1 MGISMDERMQQ
12 LFQQKNTKGIGEN
25 SVNGG
30 QADNCGENTGVIK
43 SGNATDSGK
52 GGGSVNGGHTVN
64 HHTNSHIIKGGD
76 GNNEGLNN
84 GGVEGGHSTNFGL
97 NNNELNGGSALNRL
111 GSTNSENS
119 FIKGGNAIRELQS
132 GIEKYQ
138 GMQKQ
143 LADANKEIIRKNN
156 ELLQLQKD
164 IESQKQELQQQQQ
177 ELADQKRQSQ
187 EDQNKLKEANQ
198 RLINHEQEKAQ
209 LNNELS
215 KAKQNV
221 EQLHSDM
228 QIQRGEIDRLKALV
242 DQGKKEIQ
250 SLEAKLEQA
259 NGDKNKLEERLKT
272 QQDRNKKQE
281 EKITELQCKID
292 EKNKKL
298 TELNEKLLR
307 VNENNEGLNARITR
321 LNNDLVYLTGIL
333 DEKVRKES
341 ECSSKV
347 SNLKDKI
354 DLLEVEKKQLADRLQ
369 HGRQSYS
376 ELEETYRLYQLSV
389 KTDMETFK
397 QLKPMLSEIG
407 ALATQGEE
415 MLNDP
420 TKSSS
425 RVEFSL
431 KSVEKTTTPSPA
443 ISAGTALNSG
453 TNSGSVRGGDSISNS
468 VVVGGLAI
476 EDELIGNKLAESM
489 SDLAQTLETIAQNT
503 NDSVNGAVGL
513 LGILV
518 ETKTP
523 YQVW

>member
-156 ELLQLQKD
+156 ELLQLQKN

-198 RLINHEQEKAQ
+198 RLINHEQDKAQ

-215 KAKQNV
+215 KAKQDV

-228 QIQRGEIDRLKALV
+228 QVQCGEIEKLKALV
-242 DQGKKEIQ
+242 DAEKQEVKE
-250 SLEAKLEQA
+250 LEVKLEQA
-259 NGDKNKLEERLKT
+259 RGDKEKLEERLKI
-272 QQDRNKKQE
+272 QQERNKKQE
-281 EKITELQCKID
+281 EKIIEIQGKID
-292 EKNKKL
+292 GKKKEIAVLNDKLINEGKNTAGLNTKIQRLENDIDNLKNILNKKV
-298 TELNEKLLR
+298 K
-307 VNENNEGLNARITR
+307 
-321 LNNDLVYLTGIL
+321 
-333 DEKVRKES
+333 KES
-341 ECSSKV
+341 ECSTKV
-347 SNLKDKI
+347 SEMKEKI
-354 DLLEVEKKQLADRLQ
+354 EVLETEKKELSSQLQNEL
-369 HGRQSYS
+369 QSYAK
-376 ELEETYRLYQLSV
+376 LEEEYRIYKLSV
-389 KTDMETFK
+389 KTDRETFK

-407 ALATQGEE
+407 ALATQGEV

-443 ISAGTALNSG
+443 ISAGTAFNSG

-489 SDLAQTLETIAQNT
+489 SDLVQTLETIAQNT
-503 NDSVNGAVGL
+503 NDSVNGAVGQ
-513 LGILV
+513 LGIVV

>member
-1 MGISMDERMQQ
+1 MQQ
-12 LFQQKNTKGIGEN
+12 LLQQKNTRGIGEN

-30 QADNCGENTGVIK
+30 RADNSGENTGVMK
-43 SGNATDSGK
+43 SGDAIDSGK
-52 GGGSVNGGHTVN
+52 GGGSVDGGYTVN
-64 HHTNSHIIKGGD
+64 HHTNSYIMKGGD
-76 GNNEGLNN
+76 GNNEGLND
-84 GGVEGGHSTNFGL
+84 GGLEGGHSTNFGL

-143 LADANKEIIRKNN
+143 LANANKEIIRKNN

-198 RLINHEQEKAQ
+198 RLINHEQEKTH
-209 LNNELS
+209 LTHELS

-221 EQLHSDM
+221 NQLHSDM
-228 QIQRGEIDRLKALV
+228 KAQRGEINRLKALV
-242 DQGKKEIQ
+242 DQGKKEIK
-250 SLEAKLEQA
+250 SLEGKLEQA
-259 NGDKNKLEERLKT
+259 DGDKVKLEERLKT

-281 EKITELQCKID
+281 EKITELQCKIED
-292 EKNKKL
+292 KNKEITL
-298 TELNEKLLR
+298 LNDKLLQ
-307 VNENNEGLNARITR
+307 VGENNDGLNAKITR
-321 LNNDLVYLTGIL
+321 LNNDLVYLKGIL
-333 DEKVRKES
+333 DEKVQKES

-354 DLLEVEKKQLADRLQ
+354 DLLEVEKKQLSDRLQ

-376 ELEETYRLYQLSV
+376 ELEETYRLYKLSV
-389 KTDMETFK
+389 KMDMETFK

-415 MLNDP
+415 ILKDP
-420 TKSSS
+420 AKGSSN
-425 RVEFSL
+425 VQFSMT
-431 KSVEKTTTPSPA
+431 SVEKTMTPSSA
-443 ISAGTALNSG
+443 ISAGTAFNSG
-453 TNSGSVRGGDSISNS
+453 NNSGSVRGGDSISNS
-468 VVVGGLAI
+468 VVVNGLSI
-476 EDELIGNKLAESM
+476 EDELIANKLAEGM
-489 SDLAQTLETIAQNT
+489 SDLVQTLETIVQDT
-503 NDSVNGAVGL
+503 NDSVNGAVGQ